1 MIGQLVPIPVFL
13 FLSNPFAPR
22 LIEPYWK
29 SSVVKDAA
37 GDQMADAGIISTMWI
52 MSTIWII

>member
-1 MIGQLVPIPVFL
+1 MIGHPAPIPAL
-13 FLSNPFAPR
+13 FFPSNPFAPR

-29 SSVVKDAA
+29 SSVVKGAA

-52 MSTIWII
+52 ISTIWII